1 MILKKWENIPDNIKN
16 EKTKEYYDIL
26 NSKKITL
33 FLKRLFDIIF
43 STILLIV
50 LSPILII
57 LAIAIK
63 IDSKGP
69 IFYRQERITQYGK
82 IFKIFK
88 FRTMIFNADKIG
100 ALVTTKNDSRITRV
114 GNIIRKCRLDEIP
127 QLINI
132 LVGDM
137 TFVGTRPEVK
147 KYVERYTDEMKATLL
162 MPAGVTS
169 IASIKYKNEDE
180 IIGKYI
186 EQGENIDDIY
196 VNRVL
201 PEKMKYNIEYVK
213 KFTIFQDILIC
224 VQTVNEVLKIQNTK
238 KQLIKNRT
246 AKRKLINRGMK

>member
-186 EQGENIDDIY
+186 EQGEDIDDIY

-201 PEKMKYNIEYVK
+201 PEKMKYNVDYVK

-224 VQTVNEVLKIQNTK
+224 VQTVNKVLKIQNTK
-238 KQLIKNRT
+238 ESTNKKQNSKE
-246 AKRKLINRGMK
+246 KINK